1 MPATIHLSPGK
12 EKSLRRLHPWVF
24 SGAIARVKGSPADGE
39 TVSVHSS
46 TGDWLGYGA
55 WSSKSQIRVRIW
67 SFNQSDTID
76 EQFFNDRIGA
86 AIELRKSLSINS
98 NAWRVVAA
106 ESDELPGITIDKY
119 DNWLV
124 CQLLSTGA
132 ERWRDT
138 IVAALRSYFPECNIF
153 ERSDVDVRKKEGLQP
168 IVQLLYSADGEPPP
182 ATAWIN
188 ENGLQLGV
196 DIQAGHKTGYYL
208 DQRDSRQA
216 IRAYAKGKR
225 VLNAFS
231 YTGGF
236 GIYAAAAGAS
246 QVVNLDVS
254 EPALAQAVSNQEQ
267 NELAAGCF
275 ENMKIDV
282 FEALRK
288 FHHQGERFDVIVLDP
303 PKFVDSKANLLNAC
317 RGYKDINRLA
327 CMILKPGGTLITFS
341 CSGLL
346 SGELFQ
352 KVVADAALD
361 AKRPMHIIEHL
372 YQSADH
378 PVRTNFPE
386 SLYLKGLVLR
396 G

>member
-1 MPATIHLSPGK
+1 MVATIHLLAGK

-24 SGAIARVKGSPADGE
+24 SGAIARVKGNPAAGE
-39 TVSVHSS
+39 TVSIHSAD
-46 TGDWLGYGA
+46 GDWLGYAA
-55 WSSKSQIRVRIW
+55 WSPQSQIRARVW
-67 SFNQSDTID
+67 SFQQNDTINAD
-76 EQFFNDRIGA
+76 FFKQRIA
-86 AIELRKSLSINS
+86 AAKALRDGLNIQS
-98 NAWRVVAA
+98 NAYRLVAA
-106 ESDELPGITIDKY
+106 EADQLPGITIDKY

-132 ERWRDT
+132 DYWRDA
-138 IVAALRSYFPECNIF
+138 IVAALRDLFPECSIF
-153 ERSDVDVRKKEGLQP
+153 ERSDVDVRQKEGLQP
-168 IVQLLYSADGEPPP
+168 LVQLLHSDNGELPP
-182 ATAWIN
+182 ATLWI
-188 ENGLQLGV
+188 EEHGLQLGV
-196 DIQAGHKTGYYL
+196 DIQGGHKTGYYL
-208 DQRDSRQA
+208 DQRDSRAA
-216 IRAYAKGKR
+216 IQKYAAGKR

-236 GIYAAAAGAS
+236 GLYAAAAGAAE
-246 QVVNLDVS
+246 VVNLDVS
-254 EPALAQAVSNQEQ
+254 APALEQAVQNHTRNRLSNDTLTNLQE
-267 NELAAGCF
+267 
-275 ENMKIDV
+275 DV

-288 FHHQGERFDVIVLDP
+288 FHQSGERFDVIVLDP
-303 PKFVDSKANLLNAC
+303 PKFVDSKANLMRAC

-327 CMILKPGGTLITFS
+327 CMILKPGGSLFTFS

-361 AKRPMHIIEHL
+361 AKRPMHIIERL
-372 YQSADH
+372 FQGADH

>member
-1 MPATIHLSPGK
+1 MVATVHLLAGK

-24 SGAIARVKGSPADGE
+24 SGAIARVKGTPKAGE
-39 TVSVHSS
+39 TVSVHSAD
-46 TGDWLGYGA
+46 GDWLGYAA
-55 WSSKSQIRVRIW
+55 WSPQSQIRARVW
-67 SFNQSDTID
+67 SFQQNEVINAD
-76 EQFFNDRIGA
+76 FFKARIA
-86 AIELRKSLSINS
+86 AAKHLRDGLSIRS
-98 NAWRVVAA
+98 NAYRLVAA
-106 ESDELPGITIDKY
+106 EADQLPGITIDKY

-132 ERWRDT
+132 DFWRDA
-138 IVAALRSYFPECNIF
+138 IVNALRELFPECNIF
-153 ERSDVDVRKKEGLQP
+153 ERSDVDVRQKEGLAP
-168 IVQLLYSADGEPPP
+168 IVQLLYSHDSELPPE
-182 ATAWIN
+182 TVWIE
-188 ENGLQLGV
+188 ENGLELGV
-196 DIQAGHKTGYYL
+196 DIQTGHKTGYYL
-208 DQRDSRQA
+208 DQRDSRAA
-216 IRAYAKGKR
+216 IQKYVAGKR

-236 GIYAAAAGAS
+236 GLYAAAAGAAE
-246 QVVNLDVS
+246 VVNLDVS
-254 EPALAQAVSNQEQ
+254 APALDQAVRNHERNHLPTTQLNNQQE
-267 NELAAGCF
+267 
-275 ENMKIDV
+275 DV

-288 FHHQGERFDVIVLDP
+288 FHQSGERFDVIVLDP
-303 PKFVDSKANLLNAC
+303 PKFVDSKANLMRAC

-327 CMILKPGGTLITFS
+327 CMILKPGGTLLTFS

-361 AKRPMHIIEHL
+361 AKRPLHIIERL
-372 YQSADH
+372 YQGADH

>member
-55 WSSKSQIRVRIW
+55 WSSRSQIRVRIW
-67 SFNQSDTID
+67 SFNQSEQIND
-76 EQFFNDRIGA
+76 QFFADRIGA
-86 AIELRKSLSINS
+86 AIALRNSLSINS

-132 ERWRDT
+132 ERWRDS

-168 IVQLLYSADGEPPP
+168 IIQLLYSADGEPPP
-182 ATAWIN
+182 ATVWIN

-196 DIQAGHKTGYYL
+196 DIQGGHKTGYYL
-208 DQRDSRQA
+208 DQRDSRLA
-216 IRAYAKGKR
+216 IQAYAKDKR

-236 GIYAAAAGAS
+236 GIYAVAAGAS

-254 EPALAQAVSNQEQ
+254 EPALTQAVSNQQQ
-267 NELAAGCF
+267 NDLPAERF

-303 PKFVDSKANLLNAC
+303 PKFVDSKANLINAC

-327 CMILKPGGTLITFS
+327 CMILNPGGTLITFS